1 MTTDQSKIPPCR
13 FRFFCFET
21 KTGCGVKANSGEK
34 VTGFFLGVFYTGFT
48 PYIYRYIFLA
58 EKRRN
63 SPNRG
68 VGACGAYPGV
78 YMIRVLGA
86 ICLWTDVALTVDIG
100 RDYGYVAV
108 ERHYL
113 KDFLEMRRVSDTAEA
128 LLKWYRLSLHVA
140 KEPYVNTDA
149 A

>member
-1 MTTDQSKIPPCR
+1 
-13 FRFFCFET
+13 
-21 KTGCGVKANSGEK
+21 
-34 VTGFFLGVFYTGFT
+34 
-48 PYIYRYIFLA
+48 
-58 EKRRN
+58 
-63 SPNRG
+63 
-68 VGACGAYPGV
+68 
-78 YMIRVLGA
+78 MIRVLGA